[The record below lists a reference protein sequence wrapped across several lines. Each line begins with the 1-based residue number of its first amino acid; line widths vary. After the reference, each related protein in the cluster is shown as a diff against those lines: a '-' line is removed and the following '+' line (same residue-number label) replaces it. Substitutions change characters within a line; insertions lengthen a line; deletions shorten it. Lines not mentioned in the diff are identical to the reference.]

1 MTGEIGPALVVVGM
15 EPIRA
20 GYPNQLRNDIG
31 QKSKLLGTHQARA
44 DLGGQRHIGRYRSGM
59 RLAHG

>member
-44 DLGGQRHIGRYRSGM
+44 DLGGQHPVGIG
-59 RLAHG
+59 AE